1 MWQKLHASQGSPV
14 FHNYHNMQHTI
25 PALLGLPGLRE
36 RLFKPGFF
44 TRYRIREHRGYAD
57 KEGKSDGGESE
68 SEGVQI
74 QIVKPILRWPGG
86 EVKPGYQVATRGNGV
101 DAPRW
106 PGDLSVQV
114 VS

>member
-1 MWQKLHASQGSPV
+1 
-14 FHNYHNMQHTI
+14 MQYTI

-36 RLFKPGFF
+36 RLFKPDFW
-44 TRYRIREHRGYAD
+44 TRYRIQEHRGYAD
-57 KEGKSDGGESE
+57 KEKMENEG
-68 SEGVQI
+68 EGVEI

-106 PGDLSVQV
+106 PADLSVQV
-114 VS
+114 VT